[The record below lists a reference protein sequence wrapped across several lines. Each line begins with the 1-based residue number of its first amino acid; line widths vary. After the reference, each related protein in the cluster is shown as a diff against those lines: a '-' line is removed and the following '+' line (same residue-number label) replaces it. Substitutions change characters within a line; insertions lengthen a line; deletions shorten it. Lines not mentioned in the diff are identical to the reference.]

1 MSKKL
6 LKEGTVRKFMKLAN
20 IGTYAD
26 SFVNETF
33 GELVEEEEED
43 NTLEEEALLD
53 DEGLGDEGL
62 GDEGAEDAG
71 ELEPEPAPEGGDAQR
86 IVQDIINAIVP
97 VAEDHGVTI
106 EVEGDEGSPED
117 AGGEDL
123 DLPPEEDAELG
134 PPDDAGAEDLDLP
147 PEEGAELEEDEGA
160 ALYEAIGG
168 LLEKAG
174 IEIVDD
180 EKINEDI
187 IKRVSGRVARRLI
200 KEFL

>member
-33 GELVEEEEED
+33 GEPVDEEEED

-53 DEGLGDEGL
+53 DEGL

-71 ELEPEPAPEGGDAQR
+71 ELEPEPAPEGGEAQR
-86 IVQDIINAIVP
+86 IMQAVINAIVP
-97 VAEDHGVTI
+97 VAEEEGVTI
-106 EVEGDEGSPED
+106 EVEGDGGSPE
-117 AGGEDL
+117 
-123 DLPPEEDAELG
+123 
-134 PPDDAGAEDLDLP
+134 DAGAEDLDLP
-147 PEEGAELEEDEGA
+147 PEEDAADLGPPEDAGAEDLDLPPEEDAGLEEDEGA